1 MKLVAVGGW
10 RYEPEWYVN
19 DWIENMLTF
28 CDDVAIVDDRN
39 SKVFWSS
46 EKDYRIKQRKALLD
60 KGATVALVTS
70 PDERWPVGAG
80 EAIWE
85 TLRSLDGSEFILEFP
100 LREQFAPDTW
110 RTDGAWGN
118 KRRKRCFPIRKGQK
132 FTQRTI
138 QSSPV
143 PMNVGC
149 DVTFVPDAPFYHQKN
164 IELQS
169 RVNRALAYEKT
180 DPNYK
185 LIKKTSK
192 SMKAMFGDNP
202 NLFAEQGYHY
212 LYDMNGYTEEAI
224 PEDNHYTPRYTRPYI
239 WTPDWNLPLAK

>member
-28 CDDVAIVDDRN
+28 CDDVAVVDDRN

-46 EKDYRIKQRKALLD
+46 EKDYRIRQRKALVAKD
-60 KGATVALVTS
+60 ATVALVTS
-70 PDERWPVGAG
+70 PDERWPQKTGQ
-80 EAIWE
+80 IIRE
-85 TLRSLDGSEFILEFP
+85 TVAKMGDDFLIEFP
-100 LREQFAPDTW
+100 LREQFTPETW

-118 KRRKRCFPIRKGQK
+118 KRRKRCFPILKGQK
-132 FTQRTI
+132 FTQRKI

-143 PMNVGC
+143 PVNHKGPI
-149 DVTFVPDAPFYHQKN
+149 TFLPDAPFYHQKN
-164 IELQS
+164 IEEES
-169 RVNRALAYEKT
+169 RINRALAYEKT
-180 DPNYK
+180 DPDYQ

-192 SMKAMFGDNP
+192 SMQKMFGNGP
-202 NLFAEQGYHY
+202 NLYQTQGYHY
-212 LYDMNGYTEEAI
+212 LYNMDGYTEEPI

-239 WTPDWNLPLAK
+239 WVPDWNLPVA